1 MYPPSIPQNSRKQAK
16 NALFPLLGRHKKKP
30 AKAPKSVHLAG
41 LFIWSERQDLNLRPL
56 PPQGR
61 IFDYLTGA
69 LLKLLQVCCSLIFD
83 VVYSKQGVY

>member
-56 PPQGR
+56 PPQGST
-61 IFDYLTGA
+61 LA
-69 LLKLLQVCCSLIFD
+69 KLSYAPKSHRLHCLIRGT
-83 VVYSKQGVY
+83 STII